1 MKKIALTFDDG
12 PNNVVTPLILDL
24 LEQYNAKA
32 TFFLVGEKINDE
44 TAEVMKRTVSMG
56 CELENHSFTHSAMPS
71 LTSEERITEVKR
83 TSELIEKYTGAQVR
97 YFRPPYIAVDETSA
111 KEIKY
116 PLICGVGCD
125 DWDENVSVET
135 RIEMVLENAEEGQ
148 IILLHDSDYNVKTYE
163 AVKVIIP
170 ELINRGYELVTVHEL
185 FMSAEE
191 KPEIGTGRLYSVIQ

>member
-12 PNNVVTPLILDL
+12 PNTVVTPLILDL

-44 TAEVMKRTVSMG
+44 TAEVMRRTVNMG

-71 LTSEERITEVKR
+71 LSSEERISEVKR
-83 TSELIEKYTGAQVR
+83 TSELIEKYTGAKVR
-97 YFRPPYIAVDETSA
+97 YFRPPYIAVDEASA
-111 KEIKY
+111 KDISY
-116 PLICGVGCD
+116 PFICGVGCD

-135 RIEMVLENAEEGQ
+135 RIEMVLKNAEEGQ
-148 IILLHDSDYNVKTYE
+148 IILLHDTDYNVKTYE

-185 FMSAEE
+185 FTDSEE
-191 KPEIGTGRLYSVIQ
+191 DVEVGTGRLYSVIK